1 MAALHSGVVAR
12 EAFVRTWPEWFRAV
26 EPVLPPSPEGE
37 GGDPGLYGPRSV
49 VWRIARERV
58 LLAGGAAAILL
69 QVAHPLVAAGVA
81 GHSDF
86 RADPF
91 ARLRA
96 TLEPMLEIAFGDRR
110 QAEAAAGRVG
120 AVHDRV
126 TGALSVPAG
135 RFHPG
140 TPYRA
145 RDPELAVWVHATLVA
160 TALDSYER
168 FVEPLP
174 SGVRARYYEETKRQ
188 AALFGAAG
196 DVMPASYADFRR
208 YYDGMLASL
217 PVTDAARGI
226 ARDVLHPVVGPMVR
240 PGNAMLRAVTAG
252 LLSERMREQFGL
264 AWGAAERA
272 GFAASTLALRAAIR
286 AMPPTSRYW
295 PHYRVA
301 RERMRAAA
309 PYV

>member
-1 MAALHSGVVAR
+1 VAS
-12 EAFVRTWPEWFRAV
+12 ATVVRTWPEWFRAV

-37 GGDPGLYGPRSV
+37 RGDPGLYGPGSV

-58 LLAGGAAAILL
+58 LLAGGGAAVLL

-86 RADPF
+86 RTDPF

-120 AVHDRV
+120 AVHDHV
-126 TGALSVPAG
+126 AGDLSAPAG
-135 RFHPG
+135 RFDAG

-168 FVEPLP
+168 FIRPLP
-174 SGVRARYYEETKRQ
+174 EGVRARYYEETKSQ
-188 AALFGAAG
+188 AELFGAAG
-196 DVMPASYADFRR
+196 EVMPASYPDFRR
-208 YYDGMLASL
+208 YYDDMLASL
-217 PVTDAARGI
+217 PVTDTARGI
-226 ARDVLHPVVGPMVR
+226 AHDVLHPVVGPMVR

-252 LLSERMREQFGL
+252 LLNPRMREQFGL
-264 AWGAAERA
+264 PWGAIERA
-272 GFAASTLALRAAIR
+272 GFAVSTIALRGAIR
-286 AMPPTSRYW
+286 AMPPTSRFW
-295 PHYRVA
+295 PHYHVA
-301 RERMRAAA
+301 EARMRAPDA
-309 PYV
+309 